1 MKIFKLLVIFLLVP
15 CFLWAAQGIRV
26 TWDANTETDLAGY
39 KVLFAKPGDVGW
51 VSSGDTIT
59 YSLGSFPNITEL
71 ITATQYD
78 ILYGD
83 GPYAVAVI
91 AVDTAG
97 NESALSS
104 IVSIEVKDP
113 SIPAVVEVPPIN
125 IAPSVPTQI
134 IINIIQE

>member
-1 MKIFKLLVIFLLVP
+1 MKIFKLIMLFVLVP
-15 CFLWAAQGIRV
+15 CFLWAAQGVRV
-26 TWDANTETDLAGY
+26 TWDANTESDLAGY

-59 YSLGSFPNITEL
+59 YSLGSFPNTSEL

-91 AVDTAG
+91 AVDTSG

-104 IVSIEVKDP
+104 IVSLEVRDP
-113 SIPAVVEVPPIN
+113 SVVEVPPIN
-125 IAPSVPTQI
+125 IAPNAPTQI

>member
-1 MKIFKLLVIFLLVP
+1 MKIFKLIMLFVLVP
-15 CFLWAAQGIRV
+15 CFLWAAQGVRV
-26 TWDANTETDLAGY
+26 TWDANTESDLAGY

-59 YSLGSFPNITEL
+59 YSLGSFPNTSEL

-91 AVDTAG
+91 AVDTSG

-104 IVSIEVKDP
+104 IVSLEVRDP
-113 SIPAVVEVPPIN
+113 SVVEIPPIN
-125 IAPSVPTQI
+125 IAPNAPTQI